1 MLWITELSVA
11 LEVSSKKLPKL
22 PLLSVGTTLLGL
34 LVWFVFKSW
43 LLKLLLL
50 FLFAQMHLTQQTSV
64 GNDLILWK
72 TDSKSQLALIVAR
85 VTSLCSALPSSY
97 EFL

>member
-1 MLWITELSVA
+1 MLWISELSVA
-11 LEVSSKKLPKL
+11 LKVPLKKLPKL

-34 LVWFVFKSW
+34 LVWLIFKSW

-50 FLFAQMHLTQQTSV
+50 FLFAQMHLTQQMSA
-64 GNDLILWK
+64 GNHLILWK
-72 TDSKSQLALIVAR
+72 TDSKNQLALVVAG